1 MFGCGENGFLEH
13 VRALRQDRE
22 GMGLGYALDQRDFC
36 FFVTTY
42 LPPPTPFLEKEKK
55 TAVAMR

>member
-42 LPPPTPFLEKEKK
+42 LPPLHHFWKRRRKQQSQ
-55 TAVAMR
+55 